1 MPTRTPTPTIREP
14 RRSTRPFLIMPS
26 TLTNESLLTSTSG
39 PATAP
44 PRVAVGAVN
53 YLNSKPLIEG
63 LNELLEDH
71 ATLRLDYPSR
81 LADELAS
88 GHLDVAL
95 IPSIEYFRGGVKSS
109 GQCVAGVESLS
120 PQFFNPAR
128 THAGGGEDADPS
140 HTSGADAAFPYE
152 IISDACVAA
161 HGPVLSVKLYSRVP
175 WGEVKS
181 LALDEG
187 SRTSATLARI
197 LLAERHGVFPK
208 LEPLPLDHRTQD
220 SSADAILLIGDRA
233 ISPPKEKF
241 LGTWDLGEEWLEWT
255 GLPFVFAM
263 WVGRRVDGRGL
274 MVDGRNSLGKSS
286 SSTLNPQPSTIDHL
300 LSAARDLGV
309 ARLDDIARREAPL
322 LGLSLPTTVSYLSE
336 NLQYH
341 LGPAERNGLKLF
353 YELASSMG
361 LAPNGVE
368 LRFRTI
374 EEL

>member
-1 MPTRTPTPTIREP
+1 MMPTRTPTPTIREP
-14 RRSTRPFLIMPS
+14 RRSTRPFLTMRA
-26 TLTNESLLTSTSG
+26 TLTNESDSP
-39 PATAP
+39 PASVATAAP
-44 PRVAVGAVN
+44 PRVAVGAVS

-63 LNELLEDH
+63 LDELLNGH

-81 LADELAS
+81 LADDLAS
-88 GHLDVAL
+88 GALDVAL
-95 IPSIEYFRGGVKSS
+95 IPSIEYFRG
-109 GQCVAGVESLS
+109 Q
-120 PQFFNPAR
+120 N
-128 THAGGGEDADPS
+128 
-140 HTSGADAAFPYE
+140 YE
-152 IISDACVAA
+152 VISDACVAA

-233 ISPPKEKF
+233 ISPPREKF

-263 WVGRRVDGRGL
+263 WVGRQESEDRSQETGVRMKEALGD
-274 MVDGRNSLGKSS
+274 VTKSL
-286 SSTLNPQPSTIDHL
+286 N
-300 LSAARDLGV
+300 AARDLGV

-353 YELASSMG
+353 YQLASGMG
-361 LAPNGVE
+361 LAPQDVA

-374 EEL
+374 EES

>member
-1 MPTRTPTPTIREP
+1 MPTRTPTFREP
-14 RRSTRPFLIMPS
+14 RRSTRPILTMPA
-26 TLTNESLLTSTSG
+26 TLTNESDSPRAPIPT
-39 PATAP
+39 TAP
-44 PRVAVGAVN
+44 PRVTVGAVS

-63 LNELLEDH
+63 LDELLEGH

-81 LADELAS
+81 LADDLAS
-88 GHLDVAL
+88 GALDVAL
-95 IPSIEYFRGGVKSS
+95 IPSIEYFRGH
-109 GQCVAGVESLS
+109 
-120 PQFFNPAR
+120 N
-128 THAGGGEDADPS
+128 
-140 HTSGADAAFPYE
+140 YE

-233 ISPPKEKF
+233 ISPPHEKF
-241 LGTWDLGEEWLEWT
+241 LGTWDLGEEWFEWT

-263 WVGRRVDGRGL
+263 WVGRKVDGRRLRVDGQKT
-274 MVDGRNSLGKSS
+274 DSS
-286 SSTLNPQPSTIDHL
+286 SCLPLNPQPSTLNPSSTINQL
-300 LSAARDLGV
+300 LNAARDLGV
-309 ARLDDIARREAPL
+309 AHLDDIARREAPL

-353 YELASSMG
+353 YELAAGLG
-361 LAPNGVE
+361 LAPAGVE
-368 LRFRTI
+368 LVFRAS
-374 EEL
+374 EVSM